1 MTKEELNGMSEIKR
15 GIIAQLMMLTQ
26 IAQLTH
32 ETLPLA
38 ALLHG
43 VIGAALLN
51 KEAEL
56 GIEVMPFMLRTKEEA
71 EALLKEITE
80 EKESGVPTVTPASEN
95 VESDDFFD
103 KNEIIH

>member
-15 GIIAQLMMLTQ
+15 GIIAQLMMLAQ

-43 VIGAALLN
+43 VTGAALLN

-56 GIEVMPFMLRTKEEA
+56 GAEVTPFMLRTKEEA

-80 EKESGVPTVTPASEN
+80 EKESGVPTVTPTSEH